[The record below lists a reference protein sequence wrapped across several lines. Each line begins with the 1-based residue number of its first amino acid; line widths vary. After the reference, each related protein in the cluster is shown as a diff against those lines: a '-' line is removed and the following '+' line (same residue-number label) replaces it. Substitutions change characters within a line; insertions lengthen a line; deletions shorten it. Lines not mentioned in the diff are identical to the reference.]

1 MFEMSQIGGRLETV
15 LVNGRDYEIGGSV
28 IHPLNM
34 YMAGFLPICGLNKT
48 KEPDLQSTY
57 SLHKDGAVTY
67 QVVGPTGK
75 LQEYSQT
82 GETCLANWQFSVG
95 DYQDDLEIRAVF
107 SHQYVQPSQLLS

>member
-1 MFEMSQIGGRLETV
+1 MTGIGGASTAYFLSKKIPTAEIHMFEMSQVGGRLETV

-57 SLHKDGAVTY
+57 SLHKDGAVIY
-67 QVVGPTGK
+67 QVVGLTRK

-82 GETCLANWQFSVG
+82 GIESV
-95 DYQDDLEIRAVF
+95 
-107 SHQYVQPSQLLS
+107 

>member
-1 MFEMSQIGGRLETV
+1 MIEISQIGGRLETV

-57 SLHKDGAVTY
+57 SLHKGGAVIY
-67 QVVGPTGK
+67 QVVRLTGI
-75 LQEYSQT
+75 LT
-82 GETCLANWQFSVG
+82 DWWN
-95 DYQDDLEIRAVF
+95 VF
-107 SHQYVQPSQLLS
+107 SKLAILSGRLSG